1 MKPSPVHAA
10 VLLRAATFAADK
22 HRHQRRK
29 DAEASPYINHPLA
42 VAGVLALEADVQD
55 EALLAAALL
64 HDTVED
70 TNTTFAELEET
81 FGPTVREI
89 VREVTD
95 DKSLPKQE
103 RKELQVSHA
112 PHASDAA
119 KQLKIADKICNIR
132 EIADSPPADWSPSR
146 KAEYLSWTERVVRG
160 CRGVNAALDAVYD
173 RAVERARGKLGIA
186 TRPGDDSPEDRP

>member
-1 MKPSPVHAA
+1 MEEQQVGLGIKAA

-42 VAGVLALEADVQD
+42 VACLLAFEADVQD

-70 TNTTFAELEET
+70 TETTPVELEEN
-81 FGPTVREI
+81 FGRAVRKI
-89 VREVTD
+89 VEEVTD
-95 DKSLPKQE
+95 DKSLPKQK
-103 RKELQVSHA
+103 RKALQVEHA

-119 KQLKIADKICNIR
+119 RQLKIADKICNIR
-132 EIADSPPADWSPSR
+132 DIADCPPAEWSQAR
-146 KAEYLSWTERVVRG
+146 KAEYLSWAADVVSG

-173 RAVERARGKLGIA
+173 QAIEKARRTIG
-186 TRPGDDSPEDRP
+186 